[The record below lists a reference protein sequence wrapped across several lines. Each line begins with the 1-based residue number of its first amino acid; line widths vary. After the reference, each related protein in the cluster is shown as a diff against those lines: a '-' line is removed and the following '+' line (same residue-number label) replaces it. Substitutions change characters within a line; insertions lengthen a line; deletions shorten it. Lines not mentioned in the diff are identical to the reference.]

1 MKKMKLFCKLIG
13 MVFTIFM
20 MCFCNAPN
28 GYIHAISCKSVV
40 EQLSNDSILLKNGEE
55 FWLFDQEHIEVENA
69 WDAFDSMMSKNFGD
83 SYTANVSAENN
94 PQVLD
99 SINFLFLSLYFYQKS
114 FERMVDAEDAKQ
126 ATQTLHLMHRDF
138 NEQARD
144 RTILQGLS
152 EVNADFNHL
161 KQILA

>member
-1 MKKMKLFCKLIG
+1 
-13 MVFTIFM
+13 
-20 MCFCNAPN
+20 
-28 GYIHAISCKSVV
+28 
-40 EQLSNDSILLKNGEE
+40 
-55 FWLFDQEHIEVENA
+55 
-69 WDAFDSMMSKNFGD
+69 MMSKNFGD
-83 SYTANVSAENN
+83 SYTANVSAEKN

-114 FERMVDAEDAKQ
+114 FERMVDAEDAEDAKQ